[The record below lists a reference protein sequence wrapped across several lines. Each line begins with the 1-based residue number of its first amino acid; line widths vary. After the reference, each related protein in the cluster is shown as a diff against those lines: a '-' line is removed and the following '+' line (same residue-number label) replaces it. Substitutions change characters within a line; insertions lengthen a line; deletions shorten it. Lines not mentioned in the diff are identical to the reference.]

1 MAYYVAY
8 SDCTTDEPSPG
19 WYATRDTDDGEE
31 RAGPF
36 SSKADALDWES
47 DGAYSEWLESR
58 AEERR
63 EQNYRD
69 DMRAAGRGHL
79 LHPDD

>member
-1 MAYYVAY
+1 MSTY

-19 WYATRDTDDGEE
+19 WYATRETDDGEE

-36 SSKADALDWES
+36 SSKADAL
-47 DGAYSEWLESR
+47 GIGKATGPIPEWLESR